1 MAFALA
7 VAGKGGIGKTSLAA
21 LLIQSLIERGE
32 GPVLAVD
39 ADPNP
44 NLANALGCRVEKT
57 ISELRNELLD
67 HIRKLP
73 SGVTKDDYLEMGIQ
87 ESLTEGHGF
96 DLLAMGAGE
105 GPRCYCAVNSV
116 LRRCI
121 DRLSVAYPYVVMDNE
136 AGLEH
141 LSRCTTQDI
150 DVLLIVST
158 GHPVP
163 LEAASRIHQLTERLA
178 LRIGRQ
184 YLVLNDVADDDEE
197 TRQQAQARFSDLE
210 LLGSVPTDPGLR
222 ECSRKGEPLTR
233 LDGDSAARL
242 AVRSM
247 LEKALPR
254 APRAPGQASTLELG
268 APGGH

>member
-1 MAFALA
+1 MTFSMA

-21 LLIQSLIERGE
+21 LLIQGLVERAE

-44 NLANALGCRVEKT
+44 TLGFALGHGVVKT
-57 ISELRNELLD
+57 ISELRNDLLD
-67 HIRKLP
+67 HIRKLSP
-73 SGVTKDDYLEMGIQ
+73 GVTKDDYLELGIQ
-87 ESLTEGHGF
+87 ECLSEGQGF

-121 DRLSVAYPYVVMDNE
+121 DRLRNAYPYVVMDNE

-150 DVLLIVST
+150 DVLLIVSN
-158 GHPVP
+158 GHPVS
-163 LEAASRIHQLTERLA
+163 LQAALRIRQLTQKLA

-184 YLVLNDVADDDEE
+184 YLVLNDATDAGNGDWAGE
-197 TRQQAQARFSDLE
+197 QARRIGLE
-210 LLGSVPTDPGLR
+210 LLGLVPSDEALR
-222 ECSRKGEPLTR
+222 RCSRRGEPLTG
-233 LDGDSAARL
+233 LPADSAVRL
-242 AVRSM
+242 AVRNM
-247 LEKALPR
+247 LETALPRTAAALEKAR
-254 APRAPGQASTLELG
+254 
-268 APGGH
+268 